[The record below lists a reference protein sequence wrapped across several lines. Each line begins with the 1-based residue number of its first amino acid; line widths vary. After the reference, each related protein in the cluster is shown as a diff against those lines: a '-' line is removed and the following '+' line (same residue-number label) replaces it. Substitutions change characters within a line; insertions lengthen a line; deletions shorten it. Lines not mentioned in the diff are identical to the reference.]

1 MWQTLRTVLGEA
13 WQQFVVQV
21 VQVLPNALAGLLV
34 LAIGIVLAFVAG
46 RVSLW
51 LLSAA
56 QVDRGA
62 ARLGILPSLERLGV
76 SSVAKL
82 LARFLRWGIV
92 LLAFVAA
99 LFSLDPRLAS
109 DLVSR
114 FLLYLPHLIV
124 AIAVLLVGVLLSRFF
139 ARGVLIWAVN
149 HEVRSARLL
158 GDATRVGLLLIAAA
172 VALEQTGIGQL
183 TILIA
188 FAILFG
194 GITLAV
200 ALAVGLGSQE
210 IVRRWLAEY
219 LEAAEKDK
227 HDAEIRHW

>member
-13 WQQFVVQV
+13 WQQFVEQV
-21 VQVLPNALAGLLV
+21 VHLLPNVLASLLV
-34 LAIGIVLAFVAG
+34 VAIGVLLAFVAG

-62 ARLGILPSLERLGV
+62 ARLGLLSSLERLGV
-76 SSVAKL
+76 SSVAQL
-82 LARFLRWGIV
+82 LARVLRWGIV
-92 LLAFVAA
+92 LLAVVAA
-99 LFSLDPRLAS
+99 LFPLDPRLAS
-109 DLVSR
+109 ELVGR

-124 AIAVLLVGVLLSRFF
+124 AFAVLLVGVLLSRFF
-139 ARGVLIWAVN
+139 ARSVLIWAVN
-149 HEVRSARLL
+149 HEVRWARLL
-158 GDATRVGLLLIAAA
+158 SDATRVGILLVTVA
-172 VALEQTGIGQL
+172 VALEQTGIREL
-183 TILIA
+183 TMLIA

-210 IVRRWLAEY
+210 IVRHWLAKY
-219 LEAAEKDK
+219 LDGEGKHKD
-227 HDAEIRHW
+227 DAGIRHW

>member
-13 WQQFVVQV
+13 WQQFVVQIMH
-21 VQVLPNALAGLLV
+21 VLPNVLASLLV
-34 LAIGIVLAFVAG
+34 LAIGLVLAFVAG

-62 ARLGILPSLERLGV
+62 ARLGILSSLERLGV
-76 SSVAKL
+76 SSVAQL
-82 LARFLRWGIV
+82 LARLLRWGIA
-92 LLAFVAA
+92 LLALVAA
-99 LFSLDPRLAS
+99 LFSLDPRLAAE
-109 DLVSR
+109 LVSR

-124 AIAVLLVGVLLSRFF
+124 AIALLLVGVLLSRFF
-139 ARGVLIWAVN
+139 AQSVLIWAVN
-149 HEVRSARLL
+149 HEVRWARLL
-158 GDATRVGLLLIAAA
+158 SGATRLGILLVTVA

-194 GITLAV
+194 GITLAL
-200 ALAVGLGSQE
+200 ALAVGLGSQD
-210 IVRRWLAEY
+210 IVRRWLAKY